1 MLAKELKIKTLK
13 QQREFIKEQLK
24 QIPAGRKDGD
34 TSYRYVG
41 YIHPEVIEYFENE
54 GFVVTRIKSDLLTA
68 MAKGLPVYLFTVGNI
83 KLTEEE
89 LKQAEEY
96 EAETEDDDDAD
107 DEDVVDDLIKE
118 LLDRGPHMAI
128 GLS

>member
-89 LKQAEEY
+89 LKQAEAY
-96 EAETEDDDDAD
+96 QAEDKDNEVKAEDDVPDFIR
-107 DEDVVDDLIKE
+107 V
-118 LLDRGPHMAI
+118 LLDGGPHMPGGAF
-128 GLS
+128 